1 VDKWEEEFMSEK
13 SITDAEFWEK
23 LENHWKDIA
32 QWVYWVWK
40 MCYVKDV
47 FGSFLCASYCAAV

>member
-32 QWVYWVWK
+32 Q
-40 MCYVKDV
+40 
-47 FGSFLCASYCAAV
+47 